1 VLRTLA
7 RPVLIYGKRFHL
19 SSQASI
25 GFIQGFPHASSISTI
40 AYQPRWWYIRCMGDS
55 PDVRKFL
62 TDIGRRGGQARAK
75 ALSADQRKAIA
86 RKGAK
91 ASAKARK
98 QKAKK
103 KS

>member
-1 VLRTLA
+1 
-7 RPVLIYGKRFHL
+7 
-19 SSQASI
+19 
-25 GFIQGFPHASSISTI
+25 
-40 AYQPRWWYIRCMGDS
+40 MGDS

-91 ASAKARK
+91 ASAKARR

-103 KS
+103 KSWAPMAITTHYPPKPCVGWGRSRRP